1 MQRSDR
7 WFSLAFDR
15 NQRVVLVSFRGEFGS
30 DDIATL
36 DSAAHAFVAK
46 EGAVHFLL
54 DFTGV
59 KRVSMPD
66 QAIAERAERPPLC
79 PGFKRVVVAPQPE
92 IFGLYCLFAA
102 KQKRLGSDAPIVV
115 RSMQG
120 AVDLLGLR
128 LPAFAPVEIPPGP
141 A

>member
-1 MQRSDR
+1 L
-7 WFSLAFDR
+7 FSLAFDR
-15 NQRVVLVSFRGEFGS
+15 DQRVVLVSFRGEFGT

-36 DSAAHAFVAK
+36 DAAAHAFVA
-46 EGAVHFLL
+46 ENGPVHFIL

-59 KRVSMPD
+59 RRVSMPD
-66 QAIAERAERPPLC
+66 RAIAERAERPPLC
-79 PGFKRVVVAPQPE
+79 PGFKRLIVAPHPE

-102 KQKRLGSDAPIVV
+102 KQQRIGAEPPVVV
-115 RSMQG
+115 RSMRS

-128 LPAFAPVEIPPGP
+128 LPGFAPVEMPPRSGQK